1 MQKNKC
7 PEFSYWY
14 FLLVN
19 VYHACNLFR
28 NVAYSTK
35 CICMF
40 GLYTIFFHKKQI
52 VLA

>member
-14 FLLVN
+14 SLLVN

-28 NVAYSTK
+28 NVEILLNVYA
-35 CICMF
+35 CFLELC
-40 GLYTIFFHKKQI
+40 
-52 VLA
+52 

>member
-14 FLLVN
+14 SLLVN

-28 NVAYSTK
+28 NVDDPTK
-35 CICMF
+35 CIC
-40 GLYTIFFHKKQI
+40 TFFR
-52 VLA
+52 VMLFLS